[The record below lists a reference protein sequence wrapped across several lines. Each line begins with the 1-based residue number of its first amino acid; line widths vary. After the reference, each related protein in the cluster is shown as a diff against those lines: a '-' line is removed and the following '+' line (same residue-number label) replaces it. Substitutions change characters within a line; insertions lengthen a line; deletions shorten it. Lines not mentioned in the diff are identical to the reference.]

1 MSLRNLAKPAFS
13 AGILFWGVLGL
24 ILLQACAGQKPPAD
38 SPRQVGPSTK
48 AATAGSPAEANA
60 LRAQARALENRVHKL
75 EAAANR
81 AYPGG
86 PLVLVDTSMSKI
98 RLMLGERVIAEGTC
112 STGNGMELADS
123 SGKRS
128 WTFDTPRGY
137 FRVLS
142 KVTNPVWVR
151 PDWSYIE
158 EGEPIPKDRSKRAEP
173 NVLGDYA
180 IAFGNGYFIHGTLYT
195 RLLGANV
202 THGCIRVDDIM
213 LKKLYAAAQPGTPI
227 WIY

>member
-1 MSLRNLAKPAFS
+1 MTS
-13 AGILFWGVLGL
+13 AAGP
-24 ILLQACAGQKPPAD
+24 QAE
-38 SPRQVGPSTK
+38 T
-48 AATAGSPAEANA
+48 EA
-60 LRAQARALENRVHKL
+60 LRAQARALESRVRKL
-75 EAAANR
+75 EAATNR

-86 PLVLVDTSMSKI
+86 PVILVDTSKSKI

-112 STGNGMELADS
+112 SSGNGMELSDS
-123 SGKRS
+123 TGKRS

-202 THGCIRVDDIM
+202 THGCIRVDDLT

>member
-1 MSLRNLAKPAFS
+1 MHPSNPAKAASPAR
-13 AGILFWGVLGL
+13 ILFAVVLGL
-24 ILLQACAGQKPPAD
+24 FLQACAAPKPTAVAPQK
-38 SPRQVGPSTK
+38 SGP
-48 AATAGSPAEANA
+48 AATASAAPQAETNA
-60 LRAQARALENRVHKL
+60 LRAQVRALEGRVRKMEAARNRV
-75 EAAANR
+75 
-81 AYPGG
+81 YPGG
-86 PLVLVDTSMSKI
+86 PVILVDTSKSKI
-98 RLMLGERVIAEGTC
+98 RLMLGERVVAEGTC
-112 STGNGMELADS
+112 SSGNGMELADGT
-123 SGKRS
+123 GKRS
-128 WTFDTPRGY
+128 WTFDTPRGC

-202 THGCIRVDDIM
+202 THGCIRVDDST

>member
-1 MSLRNLAKPAFS
+1 MHPTNPAQAAFP
-13 AGILFWGVLGL
+13 ARILFAVVLGL
-24 ILLQACAGQKPPAD
+24 FLQACAAPKPTALSPQKGGPAA
-38 SPRQVGPSTK
+38 SASARPQ
-48 AATAGSPAEANA
+48 AETNA
-60 LRAQARALENRVHKL
+60 LRAQVRALEGRIRKL
-75 EAAANR
+75 EAAKSR

-86 PLVLVDTSMSKI
+86 PVILVDTSKSKI
-98 RLMLGERVIAEGTC
+98 RLMLGERVVAEGTC
-112 STGNGMELADS
+112 SSGNGMELTDGT
-123 SGKRS
+123 GKRS

-202 THGCIRVDDIM
+202 THGCIRVDDIT

>member
-1 MSLRNLAKPAFS
+1 MSRRNLHKPACS
-13 AGILFWGVLGL
+13 AWILFWCVLGL
-24 ILLQACAGQKPPAD
+24 ILPQACSSQKTPAD
-38 SPRQVGPSTK
+38 SPRPGGPSTK
-48 AATAGSPAEANA
+48 AAAVGARAETNA
-60 LRAQARALENRVHKL
+60 LRIQVRALENRVHKL

-81 AYPGG
+81 AYPGA
-86 PLVLVDTSMSKI
+86 PVILVNTSQSRI

-123 SGKRS
+123 TGKRS

-142 KVTNPVWVR
+142 KVANPVWVR

>member
-1 MSLRNLAKPAFS
+1 LLRVRCRSSAPPRLVLACALCW
-13 AGILFWGVLGL
+13 LFLF
-24 ILLQACAGQKPPAD
+24 QACSGPTPPANAPAPGGT
-38 SPRQVGPSTK
+38 SKKET
-48 AATAGSPAEANA
+48 ATGGRGEINA
-60 LRAQARALENRVHKL
+60 LRGQMRSLENRVRKL
-75 EAAANR
+75 ETATNR

-86 PLVLVDTSMSKI
+86 PVIMVDTSQSKI
-98 RLMLGERVIAEGTC
+98 RLMLGDKVIAEGTC

-123 SGKRS
+123 TGKRS

-142 KVTNPVWVR
+142 KVENPVWYR
-151 PDWSYIE
+151 PDWSFIE
-158 EGEPIPKDRSKRAEP
+158 EGEPIPKDRSKRAEA

-180 IAFGNGYFIHGTLYT
+180 LAFGNGYFIHGTLYT

-202 THGCIRVDDIM
+202 THGCIRVDDVM
-213 LKKLYAAAQPGTPI
+213 LKKLYAAAHAGTPI